1 MDIADNHRVN
11 LYCSLLDVKPRI
23 LLTHFLKYMGIYV
36 EEITK
41 YTNYTPFQN
50 ALNIYLISDHY
61 VNEVGNQLDLNN
73 SDEKLYILLDGYTL
87 PQAKNTII
95 YDSIQD
101 EKFLKE
107 IVVFIAY
114 HLLQQASNLNIDFSF
129 MLDFIPIYLQ
139 NKIYQT
145 YHFNYSNITYNSNG
159 KGLLTT
165 QLKNTDIDIAYHYV
179 NFENQIKKLNEAYI
193 DRNSE
198 INLKNVFYF
207 YIEICA
213 KIEKNVL
220 YKQNNICLDEKELQ
234 QDIKKITSVLT
245 FILNNSIAHILFAE
259 LNLCANN
266 TKVTYNQYLDIHIQN
281 TIPALYNTLVAQA
294 DIVNANPTQLLASI
308 NSLTKQMPDYFP
320 FYFEAT
326 KIFFRKMQHYQ
337 LPETLMEM
345 YQKFL
350 KTIWQKKEEHL
361 LSPDELI
368 YVAIAY
374 YHTYLYC
381 YQYDPSIATEY
392 QTALI
397 NLIKNEISN
406 TTYFDLIWNHNEED
420 RKLYFPLIKERTEK
434 KLKLILNRF

>member
-1 MDIADNHRVN
+1 MNIADNYRVN

-23 LLTHFLKYMGIYV
+23 LLTHFLKYMSIYV

-50 ALNIYLISDHY
+50 ALKIYLISDHY
-61 VNEVGNQLDLNN
+61 VSEVGNQLDLNN
-73 SDEKLYILLDGYTL
+73 NDEKLYILLDGYTL
-87 PQAKNTII
+87 PQAKNTIT
-95 YDSIQD
+95 YDSVQD
-101 EKFLKE
+101 ESFLKE
-107 IVVFIAY
+107 VVVFIAY
-114 HLLQQASNLNIDFSF
+114 HLLPQSSNLTIDFSY
-129 MLDFIPIYLQ
+129 MLNFIPIYLQ

-165 QLKNTDIDIAYHYV
+165 QRENTDIDIAYHYM

-193 DRNSE
+193 DGNSE

-220 YKQNNICLDEKELQ
+220 YKKNNVSLDEKDLQ
-234 QDIKKITSVLT
+234 QDIKKMTSVLT
-245 FILNNSIAHILFAE
+245 FIPNNNLAHILFAE
-259 LNLCANN
+259 LNLCTNN
-266 TKVTYNQYLDIHIQN
+266 QQFAYMLYLDIHIQN
-281 TIPALYNTLVAQA
+281 TIPALYNTLIAQA
-294 DIVNANPTQLLASI
+294 DIVNGNPIQLLASI
-308 NSLTKQMPDYFP
+308 NSLIKQMPDYFP

-326 KIFFRKMQHYQ
+326 KIFFKGYQ
-337 LPETLMEM
+337 QKFFATLMEM

-350 KTIWQKKEEHL
+350 KTIQQKKEEHL
-361 LSPDELI
+361 LSPDEFI

-381 YQYDPSIATEY
+381 CQYDPSIATEY

-420 RKLYFPLIKERTEK
+420 RKLYFPQIKERTEK